1 MLFLTSIFDL
11 KYLRPQ
17 IKYQK
22 DWSADF
28 VLTIRELFLPIFSF
42 LALKLWE
49 EIEATDR
56 QTFFTNSTPLL
67 KNLNSHLTSLA
78 LLRRDLTTISFP
90 NHENLLWDC
99 SKSRQNNK
107 SHKIEKTLHPVCIS
121 HIIISLLHFKICYP
135 NKFTHKQTKNKGL
148 YKYIPLFLTKQITSL
163 MRLCKPTDSLEQ
175 LFFRGWKF
183 PR

>member
-90 NHENLLWDC
+90 NHENLL
-99 SKSRQNNK
+99 
-107 SHKIEKTLHPVCIS
+107 
-121 HIIISLLHFKICYP
+121 
-135 NKFTHKQTKNKGL
+135 
-148 YKYIPLFLTKQITSL
+148 
-163 MRLCKPTDSLEQ
+163 
-175 LFFRGWKF
+175 
-183 PR
+183 